1 MSQFIKLDQF
11 MSNLKGIKALKARY
25 DYDRMSNWGVF
36 QKKDYDTQGED
47 KINVRGKQLTGYADP
62 FTRLREDK
70 LRSMKRALYN
80 SYQAAVIKFDKD
92 DRQFHF
98 RCLINHDKL
107 KVDYQ
112 DKILSIPFREVPV
125 EYEHDNSISDKF
137 VDTGTPGEFYDSE
150 GNLVEDEN
158 GNTRVYR
165 VRPGDTFQWISGNDG
180 YMPNSYWIIYLQYSQ
195 ETAYFRG
202 QIRKADDQIEVIPIE
217 EDGSEGEPII
227 YHGWTVGPNEQEAI
241 WNVKKGVVW
250 NDLYYTKLL
259 YITKDETT
267 TQFFNRFER
276 VVING
281 QTWEVNGYNDNYG
294 TTSKNSTG
302 GLIRVALKETYTST
316 NEQIE
321 KMKQMDQQLEYEIIG
336 PERVQTY
343 DVVKYY
349 VPNGTGSWSVSA
361 AAPVEILSQSQGE
374 IKLKILKV
382 KTKTTFSLNYE
393 NEELIVTVEPFG

>member
-1 MSQFIKLDQF
+1 MSEFIKLDQF
-11 MSNLKGIKALKARY
+11 MSNLKGIQGLRARY
-25 DYDRMSNWGVF
+25 DHDRMSNWGVF
-36 QKKDYDTQGED
+36 QKKDYNTQGQD
-47 KINVRGKQLTGYADP
+47 KINVRGKQITGYADP
-62 FTRLREDK
+62 LVRLREDK

-80 SYQAAVIKFDKD
+80 SYQAAIIKFDKD

-125 EYEHDNSISDKF
+125 EYEHDSSILDKF
-137 VDTGTPGEFYDSE
+137 VDTGTPGEFYDSN

-180 YMPNSYWIIYLQYSQ
+180 YMPNSYWIIFLQYSQ

-217 EDGSEGEPII
+217 EDGSEGEPVI

-241 WNVKKGVVW
+241 WNVKKGVIW

-259 YITKDETT
+259 YITTDETT

-281 QTWEVNGYNDNYG
+281 QTWEVSGYNDNYG
-294 TTSKNSTG
+294 TSSKNSTG

-321 KMKQMDQQLEYEIIG
+321 KMKQKDEQFKYEIIG
-336 PERVQTY
+336 PEKVQTY
-343 DVVKYY
+343 DVIKYY
-349 VPNGTGSWSVSA
+349 VPDGTGSWSISA
-361 AAPVEILSQSQGE
+361 AAPVKVLSQYQSE

-382 KTKTTFSLNYE
+382 ETETTFNLNYE
-393 NEELIVTVEPFG
+393 DKELTIVVKPFS

>member
-1 MSQFIKLDQF
+1 MSQ
-11 MSNLKGIKALKARY
+11 LKAISPMKARY
-25 DYDRMSNWGVF
+25 NFDRMSNWGVF
-36 QKKDYDTQGED
+36 EKKDFENEEAS
-47 KINVRGKQLTGYADP
+47 KVNVRGKQLTGYADP
-62 FTRLREDK
+62 LVRLREDK

-80 SYQAAVIKFDKD
+80 SYQAAVIRFDKD
-92 DRQFHF
+92 DRNFSF

-112 DKILSIPFREVPV
+112 DKILSIPFREIPV
-125 EYEHDNSISDKF
+125 QLEGRTDILDKF
-137 VDTGTPGEFYDSE
+137 VDTGTPGEFYDSN

-158 GNTRVYR
+158 GNTVVYR
-165 VRPGDTFQWISGNDG
+165 VRPGDTFEWVSGNDG

-202 QIRKADDQIEVIPIE
+202 QIRKADDEIEVIPIE
-217 EDGSEGEPII
+217 QDGSEGEPII
-227 YHGWTVGPNEQEAI
+227 YHGWTVGPNEQDAI

-250 NDLYYTKLL
+250 NDMYYSKLL

-281 QTWEVNGYNDNYG
+281 QTWQVYGFNDNYG
-294 TTSKNSTG
+294 TSSKNSTG

-316 NEQIE
+316 NQMIDKLNETEEE
-321 KMKQMDQQLEYEIIG
+321 KELEIIG
-336 PERVQTY
+336 PVNVQSY

-349 VPNGTGSWSVSA
+349 VPNGTDTWEVPA
-361 AAPVEILSQSQGE
+361 AAPVTVLDQSE
-374 IKLKILKV
+374 TTLKLKVNKV
-382 KTKTTFSLNYE
+382 TTQTTFNLIYGNQ
-393 NEELIVTVEPFG
+393 ELTIIVNPFK